1 MSFFSKSK
9 ERLPP
14 DAEASPAP
22 APAAAPAADPARD
35 ALTGLLSND
44 ALVDECRKA
53 VEAATGG
60 ESVGIVY
67 FSFDGLRELNDRAGN
82 LVTDKLLRELGRRLR
97 DVVREGDHV
106 GRISRDEFIVIL
118 RGLGNRLATLTLV
131 ARLRNA
137 LAEPISSGKDAY
149 VPIVDY
155 GMAHPPADGTTL
167 EALSAAAER
176 SMLAMREQNRVA
188 MREKAQQ
195 RVVETRAAVNAA
207 MAHISECEAAVR
219 DADAALIES
228 KRLLADAKAA
238 AAAAIDHAKTL
249 GVAVDAPPGG
259 TR

>member
-9 ERLPP
+9 ERRPP
-14 DAEASPAP
+14 DTEASPAP
-22 APAAAPAADPARD
+22 AAAVPADPGRD
-35 ALTGLLSND
+35 PLTGLLSND
-44 ALVDECRKA
+44 ALVDACRTA
-53 VEAATGG
+53 VEAAHGG
-60 ESVGIVY
+60 ETVGIVF

-82 LVTDKLLRELGRRLR
+82 LVTDKLVRELGRRLR
-97 DVVREGDHV
+97 DAVRENDSV

-155 GMAHPPADGTTL
+155 GMAQPPGDGTTL
-167 EALSAAAER
+167 EALSAAAET
-176 SMLAMREQNRVA
+176 SMLAMREQNRVV
-188 MREKAQQ
+188 MRERAQQ
-195 RVVETRAAVNAA
+195 RVLDARAAVNAA
-207 MAHISECEAAVR
+207 MAHVTACEAAVR
-219 DADAALIES
+219 DADSALVDA
-228 KRLLADAKAA
+228 KRSLTDAKAA
-238 AAAAIDHAKTL
+238 VTAALDHAKTL